1 MRDLRGQETAP
12 WVLEIAAAGRH
23 NLLMVGPP
31 DAGKSMLSVGL
42 SGLLPPLSP
51 REALDVTMLH
61 SIAGQLPSGGLIQ
74 TRPFR
79 DPHHSASMAALVG
92 GGAHA
97 KPGEISLSHR
107 GVLFLDELAEFAK
120 PVLDA
125 LRQPLETGS
134 IVVARANHHVTY
146 PAEFQLIAAMNP
158 CRCGYLGDPAR
169 ACPRA
174 LACGR
179 AYCCNPHLPN
189 PAQPSPRESVMW
201 RRLRISFQC
210 HQLNAR
216 LMRTAACHPKTCRPQ
231 PASCWNWRLKSR
243 P

>member
-1 MRDLRGQETAP
+1 MGSEMCIRD
-12 WVLEIAAAGRH
+12 RH

-31 DAGKSMLSVGL
+31 GAGKSMLAARL
-42 SGLLPPLSP
+42 PGLLPPLSP
-51 REALDVTMLH
+51 REALDATMLH

-92 GGAHA
+92 GGARA

-134 IVVARANHHVTY
+134 IVVAQANHHVTY
-146 PAEFQLIAAMNP
+146 PAEFQLIAAMSP

-169 ACPRA
+169 A
-174 LACGR
+174 
-179 AYCCNPHLPN
+179 YC
-189 PAQPSPRESVMW
+189 E
-201 RRLRISFQC
+201 RISGPMLDRFDLILSLI
-210 HQLNAR
+210 HI
-216 LMRTAACHPKTCRPQ
+216 
-231 PASCWNWRLKSR
+231 
-243 P
+243 